1 MEELFNGFTQDIWPG
16 AFPLSTDS
24 MALSGFVKL
33 PKNAKVLDLGSGCGT
48 LGLLLCAR
56 DATCSVTGIDLEE
69 SAHLC
74 AQKNAR
80 DNGLEGR
87 LRSICADLTQVSSY
101 LQAGSFHCCVSNP
114 PYFSSGFQS
123 KLTPLARHETACP
136 MDALFQSAGW
146 ALKYGGDFFLVHK
159 PERLAELFVCGA
171 QNKLEPKRILL
182 LRHRSDGPVSLVL
195 VQFRKGAKPGLLWE
209 EAALYDTQ
217 GQPTPY
223 YRNLYHL

>member
-1 MEELFNGFTQDIWPG
+1 
-16 AFPLSTDS
+16 
-24 MALSGFVKL
+24 
-33 PKNAKVLDLGSGCGT
+33 
-48 LGLLLCAR
+48 
-56 DATCSVTGIDLEE
+56 
-69 SAHLC
+69 
-74 AQKNAR
+74 
-80 DNGLEGR
+80 
-87 LRSICADLTQVSSY
+87 
-101 LQAGSFHCCVSNP
+101 
-114 PYFSSGFQS
+114 
-123 KLTPLARHETACP
+123 

-195 VQFRKGAKPGLLWE
+195 LQLRKGAKPGLLWE
-209 EAALYDTQ
+209 EAALYDTH